1 MAEVVDA
8 DVFLVSHTHTPM
20 ILRKKFFRV
29 DYRNNKVTEVD
40 QLFVNTNAFLNYGGY
55 GESFGYSPT
64 STKYPK
70 IILNG
75 IERKTE
81 AIL

>member
-1 MAEVVDA
+1 MR
-8 DVFLVSHTHTPM
+8 LVNSS
-20 ILRKKFFRV
+20 FFIRV
-29 DYRNNKVTEVD
+29 DYRNRKVTEVE
-40 QLFVNTNAFLNYGGY
+40 QLFLNTNGFLDYGGY
-55 GESFGYSPT
+55 GENFGYSPT